1 MARYGDLIDRG
12 KPSVNNADNVGN
24 HIRGIH
30 AGQHLD
36 STTMAMLCMS
46 IKDKGIAA
54 GFYLRHHLVDE
65 VTKFWL

>member
-24 HIRGIH
+24 DIRGIH

-36 STTMAMLCMS
+36 SN
-46 IKDKGIAA
+46 DYGNVVYEHQ
-54 GFYLRHHLVDE
+54 G
-65 VTKFWL
+65 